1 MNVMSLEEYHYGA
14 LLRMADRKSSFR
26 MGGRFYFQKG
36 RCVAVTNRMKK
47 FCEEY
52 LIDLNATQAAIRAGY
67 SVKSA
72 STIGQEN
79 LQKPEIQNEI
89 QRLTAIQSRRTGITA
104 DRILMEL
111 AKIAFVNPMNVLNSD
126 GTIKASASDDDKS
139 AIQGIKY
146 RYSDFD
152 NGSSSESEV
161 RLYDKTKALEL
172 LGRHLGLFDSKIQ
185 IQGNVPVV
193 IMGGDSLED

>member
-1 MNVMSLEEYHYGA
+1 MTE
-14 LLRMADRKSSFR
+14 
-26 MGGRFYFQKG
+26 
-36 RCVAVTNRMKK
+36 RMKK

-104 DRILMEL
+104 DRVLMEL